1 MIKGR
6 VAIDEFGDNVQ
17 STNIPGDHWGGRHDQ
32 VKLLLYRLCLW
43 AQEGLARVERQRQMQ
58 AMVPDFKFMLS
69 IEGQSRPVLHEL
81 KVISCSKSRYKPS
94 WTDRAVDRR
103 AAALHQ
109 EYLDKARAAD
119 QQYGGVEPGLGQWR
133 IS

>member
-1 MIKGR
+1 M
-6 VAIDEFGDNVQ
+6 
-17 STNIPGDHWGGRHDQ
+17 
-32 VKLLLYRLCLW
+32 
-43 AQEGLARVERQRQMQ
+43 ARVERQRQRQ
-58 AMVPDFKFMLS
+58 AMVNDFKFMLS
-69 IEGQSRPVLHEL
+69 IEGQSRPVLYEL

-119 QQYGGVEPGLGQWR
+119 QQYGGVEQGRVGPVENKLISSCLRHLLPVESGWLDHRQAGRATRGQR
-133 IS
+133 RGISQ